1 MRILQQIHHGREPR
15 IPVLHDTCAVFA
27 VPRVRPVWGRAL
39 FGRVVS
45 GPGPHFYSHMDSTW
59 IVVGLA
65 GWALALAFVLLLM
78 RMAGEQD
85 RAARRSEKRLDPF
98 SDVTI
103 TRIDKSEFTT
113 ACGGGSANEAA
124 SGGGSR
130 GLPVPNGNTGTP
142 KDPR

>member
-1 MRILQQIHHGREPR
+1 
-15 IPVLHDTCAVFA
+15 
-27 VPRVRPVWGRAL
+27 
-39 FGRVVS
+39 
-45 GPGPHFYSHMDSTW
+45 MDSTW

-103 TRIDKSEFTT
+103 TRIDHSWFTT
-113 ACGGGSANEAA
+113 AYGGGSAEGPASKTDRARAPRVLNGSTEA
-124 SGGGSR
+124 
-130 GLPVPNGNTGTP
+130 P
-142 KDPR
+142 KKVR